1 MKLPRDTQLT
11 CPSCGFRTK
20 LTSRR
25 MAEHSIR
32 LHKCERHLEI
42 NERSERF
49 WARLAQV
56 DRTPKPCHH
65 KRVEHEHGTRL
76 AYTCDRCRCWPCTRA
91 RGDADVQIRKDKA
104 YGRSLYVPADAA
116 RAHVERVRAAG
127 WGLKTISAESGV
139 SYSSLGKL
147 VYGFRGRPPSVRIT
161 RSTEQRILAVPL
173 PTVRQLGSK
182 QHTPA
187 VGAMR
192 RLRALAVLGWST
204 QEMCRRAGIGYQG
217 FYAVISGRYDTCYVR
232 TWVAIADLYE
242 QLWQTLPPETTKG
255 ERISARKTRRLAAQ
269 RGWAPALA
277 WDDDTIDDPRAHPA
291 MGEDIDDMIDV
302 FIENAVELWEI
313 GLPADRI
320 LRQLDVT
327 ASAAE
332 KRFSRRRGDHPL
344 TREFRRAAIARR
356 RAA

>member
-1 MKLPRDTQLT
+1 M
-11 CPSCGFRTK
+11 
-20 LTSRR
+20 
-25 MAEHSIR
+25 
-32 LHKCERHLEI
+32 
-42 NERSERF
+42 
-49 WARLAQV
+49 
-56 DRTPKPCHH
+56 
-65 KRVEHEHGTRL
+65 
-76 AYTCDRCRCWPCTRA
+76 
-91 RGDADVQIRKDKA
+91 
-104 YGRSLYVPADAA
+104 
-116 RAHVERVRAAG
+116 
-127 WGLKTISAESGV
+127 
-139 SYSSLGKL
+139 
-147 VYGFRGRPPSVRIT
+147 YGFRGRPPSVRIT